1 MQAGVNLE
9 TGSSKPQQVRAVL
22 LLVLTALLWSM
33 GGLFI
38 KYVQWNAPAIAGTRS
53 GISALFLIIVG
64 RIPRLSAVIKSERRE
79 SRQTK
84 FLLPFLGGLAC
95 ACTMILFVIA
105 TKLTTAAN
113 AILLQYT
120 APVWVA
126 LFGAWFLKERAT
138 PLDWLIIAVVFGG
151 LFLFFF
157 DRFDYRGF
165 WGNIAAIVSGF
176 SYAWMTLLLR
186 KQKRS
191 PLQSIIIGNIMA
203 ALLCSPFMTGPWPDL
218 TGWLALLFL
227 GVVQLG
233 LPYLLYAY
241 AIRHVLAIE
250 AILIPIL
257 EPILNPVWVFL
268 FLGETPGSWSILG
281 GLVVLTAVTYRSYRV
296 VKRSHG

>member
-1 MQAGVNLE
+1 M
-9 TGSSKPQQVRAVL
+9 
-22 LLVLTALLWSM
+22 
-33 GGLFI
+33 I
-38 KYVQWNAPAIAGTRS
+38 
-53 GISALFLIIVG
+53 IS
-64 RIPRLSAVIKSERRE
+64 
-79 SRQTK
+79 
-84 FLLPFLGGLAC
+84 
-95 ACTMILFVIA
+95 
-105 TKLTTAAN
+105 
-113 AILLQYT
+113 
-120 APVWVA
+120 
-126 LFGAWFLKERAT
+126 
-138 PLDWLIIAVVFGG
+138 VVFGG
-151 LFLFFF
+151 VLLFFF

-218 TGWLALLFL
+218 AGWLAILFL

-281 GLVVLTAVTYRSYRV
+281 GLVVLTAVSYRSYRV
-296 VKRSHG
+296 VRRSRG